1 MDKSTLVRIGGGV
14 TAMLMFQSGK
24 PRWRLHTK
32 HLLIQPS
39 YIHRWSQKK
48 SWLLFRRDLWS
59 RDFLVKPPGV
69 YPSWKAFHN
78 R

>member
-39 YIHRWSQKK
+39 YIHRWSQK
-48 SWLLFRRDLWS
+48 S
-59 RDFLVKPPGV
+59 RGYYSEGTCGHVT
-69 YPSWKAFHN
+69 S
-78 R
+78 